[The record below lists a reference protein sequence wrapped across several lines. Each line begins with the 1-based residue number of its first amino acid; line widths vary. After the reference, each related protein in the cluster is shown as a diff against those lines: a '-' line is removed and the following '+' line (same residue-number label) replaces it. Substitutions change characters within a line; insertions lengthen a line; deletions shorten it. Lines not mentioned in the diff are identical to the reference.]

1 MAWLGE
7 SLGRLAGVGVKRRQC
22 TGFTLVEVLIVLA
35 IMVAIIAILMPMGA
49 RQRQHAQLAAGAR
62 EVAEGLRL
70 TRSRAILDSSP
81 AAFLIDVRQ
90 NLFRVAGAAAPEEL
104 PSGVIATLLTRK
116 DATNGTSVGAIRFYP
131 DGSSTGGG
139 VSLSAAGEAYL
150 VRVDW
155 LTGGIS
161 IDERNQPKH

>member
-1 MAWLGE
+1 MVWRCE
-7 SLGRLAGVGVKRRQC
+7 SAATAASVRAERRGSA
-22 TGFTLVEVLIVLA
+22 GFTLVEILIVLA
-35 IMVAIIAILMPMGA
+35 IMVAVIAILIPMGG

-62 EVAEGLRL
+62 QVAEGLRL
-70 TRSRAILDSSP
+70 TRSRAILDNRP
-81 AAFLIDVRQ
+81 AAFLIDVQ
-90 NLFRVAGAAAPEEL
+90 QDVFRVAGAAAPEAL
-104 PSGVIATLLTRK
+104 PLGVSVVLFTTE
-116 DATNGTSVGAIRFYP
+116 DATNGTSVGAISFYP

-161 IDERNQPKH
+161 IDEQNQAKQ

>member
-1 MAWLGE
+1 MAWRGE
-7 SLGRLAGVGVKRRQC
+7 SAAKAAGVGDKRRQC

-35 IMVAIIAILMPMGA
+35 IIVAIIAILVPIGA

-90 NLFRVAGAAAPEEL
+90 NLFRVAGAATPEEL
-104 PSGVIATLLTRK
+104 PPGVNAVLLTTR

-139 VSLSAAGEAYL
+139 VTLSAAGEAYL
-150 VRVDW
+150 VSVDW

-161 IDERNQPKH
+161 IHERNQPKH

>member
-1 MAWLGE
+1 MAWRGE
-7 SLGRLAGVGVKRRQC
+7 SMASVAGVGDKWRQC

-35 IMVAIIAILMPMGA
+35 IMVAIIAILVPIGG
-49 RQRQHAQLAAGAR
+49 RPRQHAQLAAGAR

-70 TRSRAILDSSP
+70 TRSRAILNSRP

-90 NLFRVAGAAAPEEL
+90 NVFRVAGAAAPEEL
-104 PSGVIATLLTRK
+104 PPGVNVALLTTT

-139 VSLSAAGEAYL
+139 VTLSAAGEAYL
-150 VRVDW
+150 VGVDW

-161 IDERNQPKH
+161 IHERNQPKH

>member
-1 MAWLGE
+1 MAWRGE
-7 SLGRLAGVGVKRRQC
+7 SMASAAGVGEKRRQC

-35 IMVAIIAILMPMGA
+35 IMVAMIAILMPIGG
-49 RQRQHAQLAAGAR
+49 RQRQHARLAAGAR

-70 TRSRAILDSSP
+70 TRSRAILDSRP

-90 NLFRVAGAAAPEEL
+90 NVFRVAGAAAPAEL
-104 PSGVIATLLTRK
+104 PPGVNVTLLTTK
-116 DATNGTSVGAIRFYP
+116 DATNGTSVGAIAFYP

-139 VSLSAAGEAYL
+139 VTLSASGEGYI
-150 VRVDW
+150 VSVDW

-161 IDERNQPKH
+161 IHERNQPEH